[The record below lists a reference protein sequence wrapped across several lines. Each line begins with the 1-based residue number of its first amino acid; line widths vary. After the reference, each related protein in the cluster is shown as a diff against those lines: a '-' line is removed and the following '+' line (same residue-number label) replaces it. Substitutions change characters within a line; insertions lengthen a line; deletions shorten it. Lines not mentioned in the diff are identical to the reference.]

1 MSFCNLNPGN
11 TILDQVQCHHLEI
24 QEILFGGGWV
34 LWETSLSDLF
44 QQILIAYLI
53 KLEPEFTYISHSP
66 RNISIQFSSVGQS
79 CQIFVTPWPATYQAS
94 LFITNPWSCSNSCL
108 VSQYCHPTNS
118 FSAIP
123 FSSCLESIPGIRVF
137 SNESDLCIRWLKFGA
152 SASVHPMNIQGWPPL
167 GLTGLI
173 FLQSSSL

>member
-1 MSFCNLNPGN
+1 MG
-11 TILDQVQCHHLEI
+11 E
-24 QEILFGGGWV
+24 GGSCGR
-34 LWETSLSDLF
+34 LLYLICSNKSY
-44 QQILIAYLI
+44 LIAYLI

-137 SNESDLCIRWLKFGA
+137 SNESDLCVRWLKFGA
-152 SASVHPMNIQGWPPL
+152 SASVHPMNIQG
-167 GLTGLI
+167 
-173 FLQSSSL
+173 